1 MALEKTGYTDAVQGT
16 TRVNVAVDSD
26 GYLVPPTE
34 QGTANKKI
42 SITKVA
48 AENSL
53 VDNTDV
59 LNFFLD
65 LANGTQDSLSNTMQV
80 TWGV

>member
-1 MALEKTGYTDAVQGT
+1 MALEKTGYTSANQGT
-16 TRVNVAVDSD
+16 TKVNVGVDED
-26 GYLVPPTE
+26 GYIAPAGGQAV
-34 QGTANKKI
+34 GTKKF

-53 VDNTDV
+53 QDNTDV
-59 LNFFLD
+59 LEFFLD
-65 LANGTQDSLSNTMQV
+65 LANGVQDSNTNVMSV

>member
-1 MALEKTGYTDAVQGT
+1 MALEKTGYTAAIQGT
-16 TRVNVAVDSD
+16 TKVNVAVDED
-26 GYLVPPTE
+26 GYIAPSGA
-34 QGTANKKI
+34 GTVSNKRI
-42 SITKVA
+42 SINRVN

-53 VDNTDV
+53 QDNTDV

-65 LANGTQDSLSNTMQV
+65 LANGHSDSNTNVMQV